1 LQYEARTRAIGTG
14 EAARLAS
21 RVSSDYRRAR
31 FYDAA
36 MAMARY
42 DVIIV
47 GGGPAGLSAALVLGR
62 CRYRV
67 LLCDEG
73 RPRNEA
79 SSAVHNFFTREGT
92 PPDELLRIGRVQLAP
107 YDVEIR
113 DVAVASARRE
123 RHGFVVRLADGQRAR
138 GRKLLLATGIRD
150 NCPPIPRI
158 REFVGRG
165 VYYCSYCD
173 AYTVRDRPLAA
184 LGHGRA
190 GADLALALTTWSDTV
205 TLCTNDG
212 HRPRRDLSQ
221 ILERYGVGFRTERIV
236 RVEGNA
242 ALERIVFARGPALP
256 CAGLF
261 IQEGD
266 RQQSDLASQ
275 LGCDFSRRGGVRAR
289 KGERT
294 SVPSL
299 FVAGD
304 AADAV
309 RAVVVAAASGAEAA
323 FTINRELREERCAV
337 E

>member
-1 LQYEARTRAIGTG
+1 MWAAVRRPLRADD
-14 EAARLAS
+14 RLAG
-21 RVSSDYRRAR
+21 DYRRLR
-31 FYDAA
+31 SYDAA
-36 MAMARY
+36 TAMARY

-62 CRYRV
+62 CRRRI

-73 RPRNEA
+73 RPRNQA
-79 SSAVHNFFTREGT
+79 SHAVHNFLTREGT
-92 PPDELLRIGRVQLAP
+92 PPDELLRIGRAQLAP

-113 DVAVASARRE
+113 DVAVARARRE
-123 RHGFVVRLADGQRAR
+123 TRGFVVRLADGRRAR

-150 NCPPIPRI
+150 NCPEIPGI
-158 REFVGRG
+158 REFIGRG

-173 AYTVRDRPLAA
+173 AYTVRERPLAA
-184 LGHGRA
+184 LGRGRA
-190 GADLALALTTWSDTV
+190 GADLALALTTWSADV

-212 HRPRRDLSQ
+212 RRPRRDLSRV
-221 ILERYGVGFRTERIV
+221 LECCGVAVRSNRII
-236 RVEGNA
+236 RVEGDD
-242 ALERIVFARGPALP
+242 ALERIVFARGPAMA

-266 RQQSDLASQ
+266 RQQSDLAAQ
-275 LGCDFSRRGGVRAR
+275 LGCSFSRRGGVRAR

-304 AADAV
+304 AADTV
-309 RAVVVAAASGAEAA
+309 RAVVVAAANGAEAA
-323 FTINRELREERCAV
+323 FAINRELREEQCPLD
-337 E
+337 